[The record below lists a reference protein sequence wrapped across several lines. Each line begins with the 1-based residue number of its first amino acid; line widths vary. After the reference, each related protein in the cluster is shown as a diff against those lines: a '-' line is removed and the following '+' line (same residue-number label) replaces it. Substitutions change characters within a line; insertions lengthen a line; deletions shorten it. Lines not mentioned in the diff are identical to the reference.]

1 MTRRNRSKSRK
12 TPRRAHASHAIESF
26 SYTLPNGTH
35 ALYVGD
41 AIRETDPP
49 AVREGL
55 ARRRMLATEGRCP
68 CGASVLFDPRVIA
81 PAATSHTIEHAS
93 DCPATDANLT
103 AAMRTAGRR
112 AA

>member
-1 MTRRNRSKSRK
+1 MSNRNRRKTRK

-26 SYTLPNGTH
+26 SYTLPNGTR

-41 AIRETDPP
+41 AIRESDPP

-55 ARRRMLATEGRCP
+55 ARRRMLATEGHCP
-68 CGASVLFDPRVIA
+68 CGARVPFDPRIIA
-81 PAATSHTIEHAS
+81 PAVASHAIEHAS
-93 DCPATDANLT
+93 DCPAADANLA
-103 AAMRTAGRR
+103 AAMRNAGRR